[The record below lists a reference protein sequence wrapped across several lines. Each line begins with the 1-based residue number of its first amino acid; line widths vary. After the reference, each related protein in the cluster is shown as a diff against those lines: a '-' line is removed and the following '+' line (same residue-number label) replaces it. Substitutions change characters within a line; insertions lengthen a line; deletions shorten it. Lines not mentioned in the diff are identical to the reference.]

1 MPDLKEIENKIKV
14 LTKQLN
20 QHNYN
25 YYVLSQPTISDY
37 DFDQLLKQLEQLEKQ
52 YPQFASPNSP
62 TKRVGG
68 DITKKFKTV
77 KHQYPML
84 SLANTYSKEE
94 LVEWENRIKKIV
106 DGKIEYVCE
115 LKYDGVAIGIRY
127 QNGELTQA
135 VTRGD
140 GTQGEDVTANV
151 RTIKTI
157 PLSLRGD
164 YPNDFEIRGEIFF
177 PLDNF
182 EKLNKEREDIGEQLY
197 ANPRNTASGTL
208 KLQDSKVVAQRGLDC
223 FLYGVYGENLPFKTH
238 FETVKKAG
246 EWGFKIPDESKK
258 YIQLAHSIDDIM
270 QFVNYWDKNR
280 HLLPFEIDGVV
291 LKVNNY
297 HLQNE
302 LGFTAKNPRW
312 AISYK
317 FKAEK
322 VETQLESVSYQVG
335 RTGAI
340 TPVANLTPVQ
350 LAGTTVKRAS
360 LHNADQIKKLDL
372 HDNDFVYVE
381 KGGEIIP
388 KIVGVNLN
396 KRTTN
401 AQPIK
406 YISHCPICH
415 TTLVRYEGEAN
426 HYCPNELGC
435 APQIKGKIEHFIS
448 RKAMDIDGMGPETIE
463 LFYEAGLVNNIA
475 DLYTLTFED
484 IIDLE
489 RIADKTAN
497 NILQGLE
504 QSKQRPFERVL
515 FAIGI
520 RYVGETVAKKLARHF
535 LTIDNIINAS
545 LEELIA
551 VDEIGE
557 KIAQS
562 VIDYFNDEQKK
573 NIVLK
578 LKSYG
583 LQFEMEV
590 KENVSN
596 ILEGQ
601 TFVISGVFEKVSR
614 NELKKLIE
622 DNGGKNTGSISS
634 KTDFLVAGEN
644 MGPKKLEKA
653 ERLGVK
659 IISENDFLKMV
670 EV

>member
-1 MPDLKEIENKIKV
+1 MNELNQIKHKIKH
-14 LTKQLN
+14 LTKELN
-20 QHNYN
+20 KHNYK
-25 YYVLSQPTISDY
+25 YYVLNEPSISDY
-37 DFDQLLKQLEQLEKQ
+37 EFDILLKELEELEKK
-52 YPQFASPNSP
+52 YPQFVSPNSP

-68 DITKKFKTV
+68 DITKTFQTV
-77 KHQYPML
+77 KHIYPML
-84 SLANTYSKEE
+84 SLANTYSKSE
-94 LVEWENRIKKIV
+94 LVEWENRLKKIV
-106 DGKIEYVCE
+106 DTDIEYVCE

-127 QNGELTQA
+127 ENGELVKA
-135 VTRGD
+135 ITRGD

-157 PLSLRGD
+157 PLTLKGD
-164 YPNDFEIRGEIFF
+164 YPTNFEIRGEIFL
-177 PLDNF
+177 PLKNF
-182 EKLNKEREDIGEQLY
+182 EKLNNEREDIGEPLY

-208 KLQDSKVVAQRGLDC
+208 KQQDSRIVAQRGLDC
-223 FLYGVYGENLPFKTH
+223 FLYGVYGENLSFKSH
-238 FETVKKAG
+238 YEAVKKAG

-258 YIQLAHSIDDIM
+258 YLKKVKSIDEIM
-270 QFVNYWDKNR
+270 EFVTYWDKHR
-280 HLLPFEIDGVV
+280 HQLPFEIDGIV

-340 TPVANLTPVQ
+340 TPVANLTPVL

-360 LHNADQIKKLDL
+360 LHNADQIKKLGL
-372 HDNDFVYVE
+372 HLNDFVYVE

-388 KIVGVNLN
+388 KIVGVNLD
-396 KRTTN
+396 KRKADAT
-401 AQPIK
+401 PIQF
-406 YISHCPICH
+406 ITHCPIC
-415 TTLVRYEGEAN
+415 TTELIRKDGEAN

-463 LFYEAGLVNNIA
+463 LFYDAGLVKNIA
-475 DLYTLTFED
+475 DLYTLTFND
-484 IIDLE
+484 IIKLE

-504 QSKQRPFERVL
+504 TSKQRPFERVL

-535 LTIDNIINAS
+535 LTIDRIINAS
-545 LEELIA
+545 YEGLIA
-551 VDEIGE
+551 VEEIGE
-557 KIAQS
+557 KIAES
-562 VIDYFNDEQKK
+562 VINYFKDERNQQ
-573 NIVLK
+573 IIGR

-583 LQFEMEV
+583 LHFEMQVNEHATD
-590 KENVSN
+590 KLEN
-596 ILEGQ
+596 Q

-614 NELKKLIE
+614 TELKKLIE
-622 DNGGKNTGSISS
+622 ENGGKNTSSISS
-634 KTDFLVAGEN
+634 KTDYLVAGKN

-659 IISENDFLKMV
+659 IINEDEFLEMIK
-670 EV
+670 

>member
-1 MPDLKEIENKIKV
+1 MPNLQDIKNQIKT
-14 LTKQLN
+14 LTQQLN
-20 QHNYN
+20 QYNYN
-25 YYVLSQPTISDY
+25 YYVLSQPNISDY
-37 DFDQLLKQLEQLEKQ
+37 EFDMLLKKLEKLEKQ

-77 KHQYPML
+77 KHEFPML

-94 LVEWENRIKKIV
+94 LIEWENRIKKIV
-106 DGKIEYVCE
+106 DADIEYVCE
-115 LKYDGVAIGIRY
+115 LKYDGLAISIKY
-127 QNGELTQA
+127 VNGELVQA

-140 GTQGEDVTANV
+140 GTKGEDVTVNV
-151 RTIKTI
+151 RTIKTV
-157 PLSLRGD
+157 PLSLKGD
-164 YPNDFEIRGEIFF
+164 YPPEFEIRGEIIL
-177 PLDNF
+177 PINNF
-182 EKLNKEREDIGEQLY
+182 IKINNEKDEIGEPLY

-208 KLQDSKVVAQRGLDC
+208 KLQDSKTVADRGLDC
-223 FLYGVYGENLPFKTH
+223 FLYALVGDNLPFKTH
-238 FETVKKAG
+238 YEAVEKTG
-246 EWGFKIPDESKK
+246 EWGFKKPDESKK
-258 YIQLAHSIDDIM
+258 QIQLANSIEDIM
-270 QFVNYWDKNR
+270 NFVNYWDENR
-280 HLLPFEIDGVV
+280 HKLPFEIDGIV

-297 HLQNE
+297 HLQDE
-302 LGFTAKNPRW
+302 LGFTSKNPRW
-312 AISYK
+312 AIAYK
-317 FKAEK
+317 FTAER
-322 VETQLESVSYQVG
+322 VETKLESVTYQVG

-360 LHNADQIKKLDL
+360 LYNADQIEKLDL
-372 HDNDFVYVE
+372 HVKDVVYVE

-388 KIVGVNLN
+388 KIVGVNLD
-396 KRTTN
+396 KRLPNTH
-401 AQPIK
+401 PIHFIK
-406 YISHCPICH
+406 NCPVCH
-415 TTLVRYEGEAN
+415 TPLIRNEGEAN
-426 HYCPNELGC
+426 YYCPNELGC

-448 RKAMDIDGMGPETIE
+448 RKAMDIDGMGPETID
-463 LFYEAGLVNNIA
+463 LFYEANLVNNIA
-475 DLYTLTFED
+475 DLYDLTFDD
-484 IIDLE
+484 IINLE

-535 LTIDNIINAS
+535 LTIDNIIKAS
-545 LEELIA
+545 FEELIA
-551 VDEIGE
+551 TEEIGD

-562 VIDYFNDEQKK
+562 VIDYFADDRKK
-573 NIVLK
+573 EIVYK
-578 LKSYG
+578 LKAHG

-590 KENVSN
+590 NKNATN
-596 ILEGQ
+596 KLEGQ

-622 DNGGKNTGSISS
+622 ENGGKNTSSIST
-634 KTDFLVAGEN
+634 KTDFLVAGKN

-659 IISENDFLKMV
+659 MINEDEFLKMIN
-670 EV
+670 

>member
-1 MPDLKEIENKIKV
+1 MPNLTDIEKRIKS
-14 LTKQLN
+14 LTQLLN
-20 QHNYN
+20 QYNYN

-37 DFDQLLKQLEQLEKQ
+37 EFDMLLKELEQLEKQ
-52 YPQFASPNSP
+52 YPQLASPNSP

-68 DITKKFKTV
+68 DITKKFKTI
-77 KHQYPML
+77 KHRFPML

-94 LVEWENRIKKIV
+94 LVDWETRIKKIIEA
-106 DGKIEYVCE
+106 DIEYVCE
-115 LKYDGVAIGIRY
+115 LKYDGVAIGIKY
-127 QNGELTQA
+127 ENGELVQA

-151 RTIKTI
+151 RTIRTI
-157 PLSLRGD
+157 PLTLKGD
-164 YPNDFEIRGEIFF
+164 YPKDFEIRGEIFF
-177 PLDNF
+177 PLDHF
-182 EKLNKEREDIGEQLY
+182 EKLNKEREDIGEPLY

-208 KLQDSKVVAQRGLDC
+208 KQQDSKIVAERGLDC
-223 FLYGVYGENLPFKTH
+223 FLYAVVGENLPYKTH
-238 FETVKKAG
+238 YEAVKKAG
-246 EWGFKIPDESKK
+246 EWGFKIPDESKN
-258 YIQLAHSIDDIM
+258 YIKLAYSIDDIM
-270 QFVNYWDKNR
+270 TFVKYWDKNR
-280 HLLPFEIDGVV
+280 HQLPFEIDGIV
-291 LKVNNY
+291 LKINDY

-317 FKAEK
+317 FKAER

-360 LHNADQIKKLDL
+360 LHNADQIEKLDL
-372 HDNDFVYVE
+372 HDKDFVYVE

-388 KIVGVNLN
+388 KIVGVNLD
-396 KRTTN
+396 KREPG
-401 AQPIK
+401 AQAIK
-406 YISHCPICH
+406 YITHCPICN
-415 TTLVRYEGEAN
+415 TLLVRNEGEAN

-475 DLYTLTFED
+475 DLYELSFDD
-484 IIDLE
+484 IIKLE

-504 QSKQRPFERVL
+504 KSKQRPFERVL

-535 LTIDNIINAS
+535 LNIDNIIKAS
-545 LEELIA
+545 FEELITTE
-551 VDEIGE
+551 EIGD

-562 VIDYFNDEQKK
+562 VIDYFANDRKK
-573 NIVLK
+573 EIVYRLK
-578 LKSYG
+578 ALG

-590 KENVSN
+590 NQNVTN
-596 ILEGQ
+596 KLEGQ
-601 TFVISGVFEKVSR
+601 TFVISGVFEQMSR
-614 NELKKLIE
+614 NDLKILIE
-622 DNGGKNTGSISS
+622 ENGGKNTSSISA
-634 KTDFLVAGEN
+634 KTDYLVAGKN

-659 IISENDFLKMV
+659 MINENDFIKMIS
-670 EV
+670 